1 MSLLHVHLRPFGVT
15 ISHLL
20 SSCFKLRLIKINH
33 QIVKKGRAM
42 KNKNNK
48 KLIVASMLVAGAT
61 VGGTAIASNQRA
73 SATSNKSAQTETSE
87 TRKKPELSEEKKAEI
102 KAKLDA
108 MTDEEKQ
115 EWLENHKPQDGGR
128 PKNGKRHGKPS
139 DLTDEEW
146 EQKKAELKEKL
157 DAMTDEERKEWLES
171 HKPKDGERPE
181 RPTDSSSELPSE
193 E

>member
-1 MSLLHVHLRPFGVT
+1 
-15 ISHLL
+15 
-20 SSCFKLRLIKINH
+20 
-33 QIVKKGRAM
+33 M
-42 KNKNNK
+42 KNKNHK
-48 KLIVASMLVAGAT
+48 KVIVASMLVAGAA
-61 VGGTAIASNQRA
+61 VGGTAIASNQMA
-73 SATSNKSAQTETSE
+73 SATSNESAQTETSE
-87 TRKKPELSEEKKAEI
+87 TREKPELSEEKKAEI

-128 PKNGKRHGKPS
+128 PKKGKRPGKPA

-171 HKPKDGERPE
+171 HKPKDSDLPELGERPDFENGEHPELGELPQNSE
-181 RPTDSSSELPSE
+181 RPESPTDSPSELPSE